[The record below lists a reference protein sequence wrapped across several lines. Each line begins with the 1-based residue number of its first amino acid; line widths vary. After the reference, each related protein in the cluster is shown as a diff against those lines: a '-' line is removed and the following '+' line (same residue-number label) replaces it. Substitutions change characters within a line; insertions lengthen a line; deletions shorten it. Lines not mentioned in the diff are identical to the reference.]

1 MFHRY
6 LLLVTLLSVSVPAYA
21 DLVTFN
27 SLAAFTTAAPE
38 LRVETFESALLG
50 TSDAVLCNPGPL
62 SSSVGGGCFPAGGL
76 LPGVVYSSSPDPRMS
91 VLGPNPMFPL
101 LLNTSKVLGTSIPGS
116 SILTVT
122 FTDAA
127 VAVGFEVFPG
137 LVDGPVVVS
146 VFSPS
151 DAALGTFTIPAIR
164 GGSFFGVLSTTDA
177 IGRLNIDG
185 PNNPQSGGEF
195 IDNLRFAT
203 VPEPSSMLLLAAGL
217 ALVFRLKRA

>member
-1 MFHRY
+1 
-6 LLLVTLLSVSVPAYA
+6 
-21 DLVTFN
+21 
-27 SLAAFTTAAPE
+27 
-38 LRVETFESALLG
+38 
-50 TSDAVLCNPGPL
+50 
-62 SSSVGGGCFPAGGL
+62 
-76 LPGVVYSSSPDPRMS
+76 
-91 VLGPNPMFPL
+91 MFPL
-101 LLNTSKVLGTSIPGS
+101 LLNTSKVLGTTIPSS

-137 LVDGPVVVS
+137 PLNGPVVVS

-177 IGRLNIDG
+177 MGRLDIDG
-185 PNNPQSGGEF
+185 PNTQSGGEL

-203 VPEPSSMLLLAAGL
+203 VPEPTSMLLLAAGL

>member
-1 MFHRY
+1 
-6 LLLVTLLSVSVPAYA
+6 LLSSGG
-21 DLVTFN
+21 
-27 SLAAFTTAAPE
+27 AA
-38 LRVETFESALLG
+38 
-50 TSDAVLCNPGPL
+50 LCTGPL
-62 SSSVGGGCFPAGGL
+62 SSSVASGCFPAGGL
-76 LPGVVYSSSPDPRMS
+76 LPGVVYSSSPDPRMF
-91 VLGPNPMFPL
+91 VQGPNPMFPL
-101 LLNTSKVLGTSIPGS
+101 LLNTSNVLGTAIVGS
-116 SILTVT
+116 SILTLT

-164 GGSFFGVLSTTDA
+164 GGSFFGVLSTTDV

-195 IDNLRFAT
+195 IDNLRWS
-203 VPEPSSMLLLAAGL
+203 VPEPSSLLLLAAGVG
-217 ALVFRLKRA
+217 LVFRLRKQD